1 MVMKFCSDCG
11 KEVAQQ
17 IPAGD
22 DRLRFVCQSCEKIHY
37 VNPKLVVGC
46 IPTWEDKILM
56 VKRAIEPRY
65 GLWTLPAGYLEG
77 GESVAEGARRESQ
90 EEAKARLGELT
101 PYVMYNL
108 PEISQLYLI
117 SRAPLVDTDFGTSSE
132 SLETR
137 LFLEEEIPWDQMAFK
152 VIKETLKRFFKDRK
166 SGTYPFTIGDIKLDR
181 RLHLDR

>member
-1 MVMKFCSDCG
+1 MVMKFCADCG
-11 KEVAQQ
+11 QEVAQQ
-17 IPAGD
+17 IPDGD
-22 DRLRFVCQSCEKIHY
+22 DRPRFVCQSCEKIHY

-77 GESVAEGARRESQ
+77 GESVADGARRETR

-101 PYVMYNL
+101 PYAMYNL

-117 SRAPLVDTDFGTSSE
+117 FRAPLLDTDFGTSSE

-152 VIKETLKRFFKDRK
+152 VIKECLKHFFNDRK
-166 SGTYPFTIGDIKLDR
+166 SETYPFFIEDIKLDR
-181 RLHLDR
+181 RLYLDR

>member
-1 MVMKFCSDCG
+1 MKFCSHCG
-11 KEVAQQ
+11 QEVTQEV
-17 IPAGD
+17 PPGD
-22 DRLRFVCQSCEKIHY
+22 DRARFVCQSCEKIHY

-46 IPTWEDKILM
+46 IPIWENKVLL

-65 GLWTLPAGYLEG
+65 GLWTIPAGYLEG
-77 GESVAEGARRESQ
+77 GESVSDGARRETL

-108 PEISQLYLI
+108 TEISQLYLI
-117 SRAPLVDTDFGTSSE
+117 FRAPLLDTDFGISSE

-137 LFLEEEIPWDQMAFK
+137 LFLEEEIPWEQMAFK
-152 VIKETLKRFFKDRK
+152 VIKETLKRFFDDRK
-166 SGTYPFTIGDIKLDR
+166 NDSYPFYIGDIKLDR